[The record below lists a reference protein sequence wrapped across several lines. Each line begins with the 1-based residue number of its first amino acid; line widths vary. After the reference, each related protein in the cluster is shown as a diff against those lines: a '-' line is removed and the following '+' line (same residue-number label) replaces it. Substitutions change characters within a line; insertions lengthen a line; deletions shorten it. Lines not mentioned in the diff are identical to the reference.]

1 MSLDSLRKLRG
12 QAVEA
17 LMMELGQIAQSLS
30 RSEERYRRMENEML
44 EDAEA
49 YSQQAKQGM
58 TIEAMLEWQVRMHS
72 KQETLRQAHLVIE
85 QTTLSWQR
93 TNNLL
98 VEANQECKLLDRIL
112 EQREAAQCAD
122 VARQEQ
128 RATDEAASRRYL
140 LRLERGI

>member
-17 LMMELGQIAQSLS
+17 LMMELGHIAQSLS
-30 RSEERYRRMENEML
+30 RSEERYRKIETEMV
-44 EDAEA
+44 EDANT
-49 YSQQAKQGM
+49 YSQQTQQGL
-58 TIEAMLEWQVRMHS
+58 TLEAMLEWQVRMYS
-72 KQETLRQAHLVIE
+72 QQTALRQAHLVIE
-85 QTTLSWQR
+85 QETLSWQR
-93 TNNLL
+93 INKLL

-112 EQREAAQCAD
+112 EQREATQCAE

-140 LRLERGI
+140 LR

>member
-72 KQETLRQAHLVIE
+72 QQETLRQAHLVIE

-140 LRLERGI
+140 LRLEPGI

>member
-1 MSLDSLRKLRG
+1 MSLASLRKLRG

-17 LMMELGQIAQSLS
+17 LMMELGQIAQSLF
-30 RSEERYRRMENEML
+30 RSEERYRRMKIEMS
-44 EDAEA
+44 EDAET

-72 KQETLRQAHLVIE
+72 QQAALRQAHLAIE

-112 EQREAAQCAD
+112 EQREAARCAD

-140 LRLERGI
+140 LR

>member
-72 KQETLRQAHLVIE
+72 QQETLRQAHLVIE

>member
-17 LMMELGQIAQSLS
+17 LMMELGHIAQSLS
-30 RSEERYRRMENEML
+30 RSEERYRKIETEMV
-44 EDAEA
+44 EDANT
-49 YSQQAKQGM
+49 YSQQTQQGL
-58 TIEAMLEWQVRMHS
+58 TIEVMLEWQVRMYS
-72 KQETLRQAHLVIE
+72 QQTALRQAYLVIE
-85 QTTLSWQR
+85 QETLSWQR
-93 TNNLL
+93 INKLL

-112 EQREAAQCAD
+112 EQREATQCAE

-140 LRLERGI
+140 LR

>member
-1 MSLDSLRKLRG
+1 
-12 QAVEA
+12 
-17 LMMELGQIAQSLS
+17 MELGQIAQSLS

-72 KQETLRQAHLVIE
+72 QQETLRQAHLVIE

>member
-17 LMMELGQIAQSLS
+17 LMMELSQIAQSLS
-30 RSEERYRRMENEML
+30 RSEERYRRIEIEML
-44 EDAEA
+44 KDAET

-72 KQETLRQAHLVIE
+72 QQAALGQAHLVIE
-85 QTTLSWQR
+85 QATSSWQR

-112 EQREAAQCAD
+112 DQREAIQCAD
-122 VARQEQ
+122 LARQEQ

-140 LRLERGI
+140 LR

>member
-17 LMMELGQIAQSLS
+17 LMMELGHIAQSLS
-30 RSEERYRRMENEML
+30 RSEEQYRKIETEML
-44 EDAEA
+44 EDADK
-49 YSQQAKQGM
+49 YSQQAQRGM

-72 KQETLRQAHLVIE
+72 QQAALRQVHLEIE
-85 QTTLSWQR
+85 QATLSWQR
-93 TNNLL
+93 TNKLL

-112 EQREAAQCAD
+112 EQREATKCAD
-122 VARQEQ
+122 LARQEQ

-140 LRLERGI
+140 LR

>member
-17 LMMELGQIAQSLS
+17 LMMELGQIARSLS
-30 RSEERYRRMENEML
+30 RSEERYRGMEIEML
-44 EDAEA
+44 EDADT

-58 TIEAMLEWQVRMHS
+58 TIEAMLEWQARMHS
-72 KQETLRQAHLVIE
+72 QQAALRQAYLVIE
-85 QTTLSWQR
+85 QTTVSWQR

-112 EQREAAQCAD
+112 DRRKATQCAD
-122 VARQEQ
+122 LARQEQ

-140 LRLERGI
+140 LQ

>member
-17 LMMELGQIAQSLS
+17 LMMELGHIAQSLS
-30 RSEERYRRMENEML
+30 RSEERYRKIETEMV
-44 EDAEA
+44 EDANT
-49 YSQQAKQGM
+49 YSQQTQQGL
-58 TIEAMLEWQVRMHS
+58 TIEAMLEWQVRMYS
-72 KQETLRQAHLVIE
+72 QQTALRQAHLVIE
-85 QTTLSWQR
+85 QETLSWQR
-93 TNNLL
+93 INKLL

-112 EQREAAQCAD
+112 EQREATQCAE

-140 LRLERGI
+140 LR

>member
-1 MSLDSLRKLRG
+1 
-12 QAVEA
+12 
-17 LMMELGQIAQSLS
+17 MMELGQIAQSLS

-44 EDAEA
+44 EDAET

>member
-30 RSEERYRRMENEML
+30 RSEEGYRRMENEML
-44 EDAEA
+44 EDADT
-49 YSQQAKQGM
+49 YSQQAQQGM

-72 KQETLRQAHLVIE
+72 QQEALRQAHLVIE